1 MMTSTHAEAF
11 ARTEAGRAEIQARGV
26 PMSRPARNLLMVIDA
41 SCSGDAWIGKVNGST
56 PADLDVL
63 INAGLVAPQGGRGGK
78 AGAGKT
84 VYQRIP
90 VEVAVRDWTYDAL
103 YTLLTHEAKERFGL
117 IKGYRLILKIE
128 GCADLAGIQAVALDF
143 VEQIRKAHGEE
154 SATRFRKQLG
164 ATE

>member
-1 MMTSTHAEAF
+1 MMTTTF
-11 ARTEAGRAEIQARGV
+11 ADHYVRTDAGKAEIRAQTIK
-26 PMSRPARNLLMVIDA
+26 MSRPARNLLMVIDA

-56 PADLDVL
+56 QADLDVL
-63 INAGLVAPQGGRGGK
+63 IAARLVAPQ
-78 AGAGKT
+78 AGSGAKT
-84 VYQRIP
+84 VHQRVA

-128 GCADLAGIQAVALDF
+128 GCSDLAGMQAVALDF

-154 SATRFRKQLG
+154 SAARFRKQLG

>member
-1 MMTSTHAEAF
+1 MMTTTHAEAY
-11 ARTEAGRAEIQARGV
+11 ARTEAGKAEIRTKSV

-63 INAGLVAPQGGRGGK
+63 ITAGLIAPQGGS
-78 AGAGKT
+78 GART
-84 VYQRIP
+84 VHQRIP
-90 VEVAVRDWTYDAL
+90 VDVAVRDWTYDAL

-128 GCADLAGIQAVALDF
+128 GCSDLAGLQAVALEF
-143 VEQIRKAHGEE
+143 VELLRKAHGED

>member
-1 MMTSTHAEAF
+1 MMTTTHAQAY
-11 ARTEAGRAEIQARGV
+11 ARTEAGKAEIRAKSV
-26 PMSRPARNLLMVIDA
+26 PMTRPARNLLMVIDA

-56 PADLDVL
+56 PADLEVL
-63 INAGLVAPQGGRGGK
+63 IAAGLIAPLSGS
-78 AGAGKT
+78 AAKT
-84 VYQRIP
+84 VHQRIP
-90 VEVAVRDWTYDAL
+90 VDVAVRDWTYDAL

-128 GCADLAGIQAVALDF
+128 GCSDLAGMQAVALDF
-143 VEQIRKAHGEE
+143 VEQIRKAHGED

>member
-1 MMTSTHAEAF
+1 MMTMTHAESY
-11 ARTEAGRAEIQARGV
+11 ARTEAGKAEIRAHSIKL
-26 PMSRPARNLLMVIDA
+26 SRPARNLLMVIDA

-63 INAGLVAPQGGRGGK
+63 IAANLIAPQ
-78 AGAGKT
+78 AGAGGKT
-84 VYQRIP
+84 VHQRVGVDI
-90 VEVAVRDWTYDAL
+90 AVRDWTYDAL

-128 GCADLAGIQAVALDF
+128 GCSDLAGIQAVALEF
-143 VEQIRKAHGEE
+143 VDHIRKAHGED
-154 SATRFRKQLG
+154 AAARFRKQLG

>member
-1 MMTSTHAEAF
+1 MMTMTHAETYI
-11 ARTEAGRAEIQARGV
+11 RTEAGKAEVRAHGIKL
-26 PMSRPARNLLMVIDA
+26 SRPARNLLMVIDA
-41 SCSGDAWIGKVNGST
+41 SCSGDAWIGKVNGSSQ
-56 PADLDVL
+56 ADLDVL
-63 INAGLVAPQGGRGGK
+63 LAAKLIAPQGRS
-78 AGAGKT
+78 AAKT

-128 GCADLAGIQAVALDF
+128 GCTDLAGMQAVALEF
-143 VEQIRKAHGEE
+143 VEQIRKVHGED
-154 SATRFRKQLG
+154 SAARLRKQLG

>member
-1 MMTSTHAEAF
+1 MMTTTHAERYV
-11 ARTEAGRAEIQARGV
+11 RTEAGKAEIRAHGV
-26 PMSRPARNLLMVIDA
+26 KLSRPARNLLMVIDA

-56 PADLDVL
+56 AADLEVL
-63 INAGLVAPQGGRGGK
+63 IAARLIAPQGASSAR
-78 AGAGKT
+78 T

-90 VEVAVRDWTYDAL
+90 VDVAVRDWTYDAL

-128 GCADLAGIQAVALDF
+128 GCSDLAGIQAVALDF

-154 SATRFRKQLG
+154 SAARFRKQLG

>member
-1 MMTSTHAEAF
+1 MMTTTHADSY
-11 ARTEAGRAEIQARGV
+11 ARTEAGKAEIRAHSIKL
-26 PMSRPARNLLMVIDA
+26 SRPARNLLMVIDA
-41 SCSGDAWIGKVNGST
+41 SCSGDAWLGKVNGST

-63 INAGLVAPQGGRGGK
+63 IAAKLIAPQGG
-78 AGAGKT
+78 AGGKT

-128 GCADLAGIQAVALDF
+128 GCSDLAGIQAVALDF
-143 VEQIRKAHGEE
+143 VEQIRKAHGED

>member
-1 MMTSTHAEAF
+1 
-11 ARTEAGRAEIQARGV
+11 
-26 PMSRPARNLLMVIDA
+26 MVINA
-41 SCSGDAWIGKVNGST
+41 SFTGDEWISKVNGST

-63 INAGLVAPQGGRGGK
+63 LAAKLIAPQGGT
-78 AGAGKT
+78 AAKT
-84 VYQRIP
+84 VYQRIA

-128 GCADLAGIQAVALDF
+128 GCSDLAGIQAVALDF

-154 SATRFRKQLG
+154 SAARFRKQLG
-164 ATE
+164 ATD

>member
-1 MMTSTHAEAF
+1 MMTMTHADSYV
-11 ARTEAGRAEIQARGV
+11 RTEAGKAEIRAHSIKL
-26 PMSRPARNLLMVIDA
+26 SRPARNLLMVIDA
-41 SCSGDAWIGKVNGST
+41 SCTGDKWITKVTGST

-63 INAGLVAPQGGRGGK
+63 IAAKLIAPQGGGG
-78 AGAGKT
+78 AAKT

-90 VEVAVRDWTYDAL
+90 VDVAVRDWTYDAL

-128 GCADLAGIQAVALDF
+128 GCSDLAGMQAVALDF
-143 VEQIRKAHGEE
+143 VEQIRKAHGED

-164 ATE
+164 ATD